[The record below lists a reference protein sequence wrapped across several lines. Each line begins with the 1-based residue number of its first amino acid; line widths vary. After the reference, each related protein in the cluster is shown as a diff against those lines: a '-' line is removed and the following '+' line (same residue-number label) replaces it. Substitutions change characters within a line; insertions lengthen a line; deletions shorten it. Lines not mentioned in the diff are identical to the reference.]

1 VIVEHDMTGGVTVI
15 GDALIDEIVS
25 DDGVR
30 EFVGGAALNVAVGL
44 AILGVPTSL
53 IAMVGDDLA
62 GRTIR
67 SFLALNGVRLIAT
80 PAPGGSA
87 RATSVRVNGEPT
99 YAFNEA
105 ARARRI
111 EFNTEAMDAIAGAE
125 LVVVSSFPFDDPEQ
139 TEQLRDAVESPELRL
154 IIDVNPR
161 QALIHDLDVFRR
173 GFETM
178 AKASLLVKLG
188 DEDATLLY
196 RARPDQVAAQLL
208 TAGARAVFTT
218 LGRWGA
224 EIRRP
229 KGSVIAAPI
238 AAMDGDIIDTMGAGD
253 ATLASVTASLLAL
266 PRHPSDAEWAIVLD
280 RAMLVAAATC
290 RVTGATL
297 QL

>member
-1 VIVEHDMTGGVTVI
+1 MVEYDLTGRVTVI

-53 IAMVGDDLA
+53 IAMVGDDPA
-62 GRTIR
+62 GGTIR
-67 SFLALNGVRLIAT
+67 SFLALNGVKLIAT

-111 EFNTEAMDAIAGAE
+111 EINSEAMDAIAAAQ
-125 LVVVSSFPFDDPEQ
+125 LVVVSSFPFDDSEQ

-161 QALIHDLDVFRR
+161 QALIHDLEVFRR
-173 GFETM
+173 GFESM
-178 AKASLLVKLG
+178 ATVSLLVKLG
-188 DEDATLLY
+188 DEDAALLY
-196 RARPDQVAAQLL
+196 GSRPNHVAARLL
-208 TAGARAVFTT
+208 AAGARAVFTT

-224 EIRRP
+224 EILRS
-229 KGSVIAAPI
+229 KGAVIAVPI
-238 AAMDGDIIDTMGAGD
+238 AAMDGDIVDTMGAGD

-266 PRHPSDAEWAIVLD
+266 PRNPSDAEWAIVLD

-297 QL
+297 QQ